1 MQNTKLLL
9 QIQIIYK
16 YKHNTSDEEMW
27 LNLITFSK
35 IKNTYVKSG
44 NKTELPHIQPL
55 KMWNE
60 ILVSFWITSSFL
72 SVQ

>member
-9 QIQIIYK
+9 QIQILYK

-27 LNLITFSK
+27 LNLVTFSK
-35 IKNTYVKSG
+35 IKNTMSG
-44 NKTELPHIQPL
+44 NKTELPHIQPF